1 MDNAAPVQQDDAP
14 TTANPSRVLLLP
26 LPLQERIVS
35 HLRAAL
41 PNEGVALLAEAAGGP
56 DEVVRPDRFFPG
68 TNALRSPVRYR
79 MDWQELVA
87 AMREI
92 DRAGLRLAVIAHS
105 HTRGPAR
112 PSVTDLAEAWYP
124 DTLMLI
130 VSFAAEPPEMRAW
143 ALDGQAGSWR
153 PREVSILPD
162 DTAGDP
168 SGNCS
173 NR

>member
-1 MDNAAPVQQDDAP
+1 MDV
-14 TTANPSRVLLLP
+14 LP
-26 LPLQERIVS
+26 LPHNAPAGHPARLLCLPSPLPEAIVA

-41 PNEGVALLAEAAGGP
+41 PHEGVALLAEPGGASG
-56 DEVVRPDRFFPG
+56 EIVRPERLIPG
-68 TNALRSPVRYR
+68 TNALHSPVRYQ

-92 DRAGLRLAVIAHS
+92 DRDGLRLAVIAHS

-124 DTLMLI
+124 ETLMLI

-153 PREVSILPD
+153 PREVPIVSD
-162 DTAGDP
+162 DTGGDP

-173 NR
+173 NW